1 MMKNEYS
8 VPWNIKFIGFIF
20 VFFGTLGLTDVISV
34 FAEGIGGVSLA
45 LLLIPLG
52 IFLCMRYPAAGPW
65 TKLVSWTLIL
75 LAAVNLFF
83 GILIGS
89 SPVRFDIKGNVIALP
104 GWPVFFLLCPILI
117 LFGCWVIRSVNQF
130 YSRSPDQQQEQPDED
145 SEKNVQDTVSNGE
158 DENGAHHARR
168 AFSPVPLT
176 GGSKEYLRGGAVMG
190 CLISLVWLLAF
201 ISVSVPVDKSGPSL
215 VVTQTKNK
223 TVFDHVYYGERFGE
237 LAYVV
242 FYRGT
247 IDNPPIDPVDR
258 MYSNDG
264 HVIGM
269 RVINQKTDFKRR
281 FFLPGDH
288 LIYQIRDGKIE
299 TADLQVHTSLLEKYI
314 ESSPDSFGIDTLR
327 NFLDDSSAED

>member
-1 MMKNEYS
+1 MEKEYS
-8 VPWNIKFIGFIF
+8 VPKNINFIGFIF
-20 VFFGTLGLTDVISV
+20 VLFGTLGLTNVISV
-34 FAEGIGGVSLA
+34 SVEGIGGISLA

-52 IFLCMRYPAAGPW
+52 IFLCMRYPAARTW
-65 TKLVSWTLIL
+65 TKLVSWTVIL
-75 LAAVNLFF
+75 LAAANLFL
-83 GILIGS
+83 GVLTGS
-89 SPVRFDIKGNVIALP
+89 SPVRFDIKGNVITLP
-104 GWPVFFLLCPILI
+104 GWPVFFLLCPLLI
-117 LFGCWVIRSVNQF
+117 LLGFWVIRSVNQF
-130 YSRSPDQQQEQPDED
+130 YSLSPDQRQGRPGED
-145 SEKNVQDTVSNGE
+145 SEKNAQDTVSNGE
-158 DENGAHHARR
+158 EENGAHHTRR

-176 GGSKEYLRGGAVMG
+176 GGSKEYLTGGAVLG
-190 CLISLVWLLAF
+190 CLISFVWLVAF
-201 ISVSVPVDKSGPSL
+201 ISVSEPVDKSGPSL
-215 VVTQTKNK
+215 VVKKTEKK

-247 IDNPPIDPVDR
+247 IDKPPIDPVDR

-269 RVINQKTDFKRR
+269 RLIDLQTDFKRR

-299 TADLQVHTSLLEKYI
+299 TADLQVRTSMLQKYF